1 MSVMDPAH
9 RQSSLNQPQ
18 AHSEEWEPKARTVW
32 RTPELMGTVRSV
44 VTRHF
49 GEIETLILIWQMK
62 KQYREDKWLALGH
75 TAIQ

>member
-1 MSVMDPAH
+1 
-9 RQSSLNQPQ
+9 
-18 AHSEEWEPKARTVW
+18 
-32 RTPELMGTVRSV
+32 MGTVRSV